1 PFWWAALRVRTR
13 RLLKRSSQRP
23 GQSMNVLVNAV
34 SGRAM
39 IADFAPVGTA
49 VTAQQ
54 WSALL
59 DEHGDRSRLPSRSEA
74 DRAARALARAEV
86 VRTVKL
92 GMGIDISPANGHGLR
107 GLLKPNWLVTG
118 GEREALGDDPR
129 RRTRLVP
136 FHRASREAQPQF
148 LASVMQKGWP
158 AGSMST
164 TQVSPGCGSARE
176 APSSTQRAAAASRSS
191 AARSRWNCL
200 CPSSGQFGGR

>member
-1 PFWWAALRVRTR
+1 VRAGGAPVGFRRNVPVAVARAREVDAPSWWAPLRVRTR
-13 RLLKRSSQRP
+13 RLLKRSSQRA

-39 IADFAPVGTA
+39 IAHFAPVGTA

-92 GMGIDISPANGHGLR
+92 GMGIDISPVNGHGLR
-107 GLLKPNWLVTG
+107 GLLKPSWLVTG
-118 GEREALGDDPR
+118 ANAKHSATILVDGLDSSHFIVRVERL
-129 RRTRLVP
+129 
-136 FHRASREAQPQF
+136 S
-148 LASVMQKGWP
+148 
-158 AGSMST
+158 
-164 TQVSPGCGSARE
+164 
-176 APSSTQRAAAASRSS
+176 PSSSH
-191 AARSRWNCL
+191 
-200 CPSSGQFGGR
+200 P

>member
-1 PFWWAALRVRTR
+1 EAREVHHPFWWAALRVRTR

-74 DRAARALARAEV
+74 DRAAPADEPADRARLPRRSEADRAARALARAEV

-118 GEREALGDDPR
+118 ANAKHSATILVDGLDSSHFIVRVERL
-129 RRTRLVP
+129 
-136 FHRASREAQPQF
+136 S
-148 LASVMQKGWP
+148 
-158 AGSMST
+158 
-164 TQVSPGCGSARE
+164 
-176 APSSTQRAAAASRSS
+176 PSSSH
-191 AARSRWNCL
+191 
-200 CPSSGQFGGR
+200 P